1 MRSISK
7 SLIAFTLLLL
17 ALGLFFLILSK
28 PKPVAPPA
36 PVVEEETVSIHDYE
50 EKISREREIEQDR
63 HFDERKQQKLATAK
77 KNSVECQF
85 WKQQKPSKKT
95 EAKITEHCELAQAV
109 EKKPE
114 DEHLTADKSTPTK
127 TAL

>member
-1 MRSISK
+1 MHTIPK
-7 SLIAFTLLLL
+7 TFIAALLLF
-17 ALGLFFLILSK
+17 LGLGIFFFILNK

-36 PVVEEETVSIHDYE
+36 PVVEQESTNVVRDYE

-63 HFDERKQQKLATAK
+63 LFEERKQQKLAVAK

-95 EAKITEHCELAQAV
+95 DDKIAEHCDIQTAAQ
-109 EKKPE
+109 
-114 DEHLTADKSTPTK
+114 
-127 TAL
+127 

>member
-95 EAKITEHCELAQAV
+95 EEKIAQHCELPAPKEQVA
-109 EKKPE
+109 E
-114 DEHLTADKSTPTK
+114 
-127 TAL
+127 